1 MEAVDVC
8 KKAGYAVTAIIV
20 DNEGVRQAVLRG
32 DGAVVHTLD
41 SAYVKA
47 YTAASLAPV
56 RKDGSTK
63 ALSERIAKTPGVS
76 TAGLAS
82 LPNVNFTPG
91 GVTIMAGDEAIG
103 GIGVGGAPGGN
114 FDHDCA
120 VAALGQDQ
128 GPDEVVGRKERSMHI
143 GIAGIGNMGSSIG
156 ARLMEVGHKLT
167 VWNRTAEKT
176 KPLADAGAAVAKTPA
191 ELTSSVEVVIS
202 LLIDTAAI
210 DAVYHGPQGLLAGDA
225 KGKLFIEMSTVT
237 PEAQIALAEKVRAKG
252 AAFVECPVSGSVIPA
267 RAGKLLGLMGAEPAD
282 AARARPLL
290 EQMCRRVMHAG
301 PVGSGALLKLAVNL
315 PLMIYWQALGE
326 QLSMCKTL
334 TIDPAELLDFLAETS
349 GAATVLKQRMPG
361 IVAKLKNVPS
371 SQRTF
376 SLDGGIKDVKQMLA
390 EGEKRGLE
398 LPLLKQTLA
407 CYEEAKRT
415 VGGNEEVSN
424 VSAYW
429 AGRAKS

>member
-1 MEAVDVC
+1 
-8 KKAGYAVTAIIV
+8 
-20 DNEGVRQAVLRG
+20 
-32 DGAVVHTLD
+32 
-41 SAYVKA
+41 
-47 YTAASLAPV
+47 
-56 RKDGSTK
+56 
-63 ALSERIAKTPGVS
+63 
-76 TAGLAS
+76 
-82 LPNVNFTPG
+82 
-91 GVTIMAGDEAIG
+91 
-103 GIGVGGAPGGN
+103 
-114 FDHDCA
+114 
-120 VAALGQDQ
+120 
-128 GPDEVVGRKERSMHI
+128 MHI

-156 ARLMEVGHKLT
+156 ARLMEVGHELT

-176 KPLADAGAAVAKTPA
+176 RPLAEAGAAVAKTPA
-191 ELTSSVEVVIS
+191 DLTGSVEVIIS

-210 DAVYHGPQGLLAGDA
+210 DAVYNGPQGLLAGDA
-225 KGKLFIEMSTVT
+225 EGKLFIEMSTLT
-237 PEAQIALAEKVRAKG
+237 PEAQAALAEKVRAKG
-252 AAFVECPVSGSVIPA
+252 AAFIECPVSGSLIPA

-315 PLMIYWQALGE
+315 PLMVYWQALGE

-361 IVAKLKNVPS
+361 IVAKLKKVPS

-376 SLDGGIKDVKQMLA
+376 TLEGGIKDVKQMLA

-415 VGGNEEVSN
+415 VGGSEEVSN
-424 VSAYW
+424 VSVYW
-429 AGRAKS
+429 AGRAKP